1 MSNQFHVIMITMHW
15 LVLLYATWSSFFV
28 TGKLMLV
35 FSTPLFLTATRMIL
49 GGVLMIG
56 YLALRRRS
64 EFKLNRSQWISI
76 GFLALFTIFLTNI
89 LEFWGL
95 QYLSA
100 AKTCFIYSLS
110 PFLAALFSYI
120 HFREKMTKAKWI
132 GLSLGFLGMT
142 PVFMAQ
148 TGSEELLNAF
158 AFLSWPTLAIVGASL
173 FSVYGWVILR
183 LVVKDNA
190 VSPVMANGSS
200 MLIGGAMALAA
211 SLLVDTWSPVPV
223 AAGKMGSFLTGTL
236 GMTLLYNIICYNV
249 YGLMLKRFTAT
260 FLSFMGIL
268 SPIFASITAW
278 LVLGETPSW
287 QIFLSTGIVSI
298 GLWIFYHA
306 ELKQGYFNKK
316 DPTTE
321 KIAD

>member
-1 MSNQFHVIMITMHW
+1 MHW

-28 TGKLMLV
+28 TGKMMLAT
-35 FSTPLFLTATRMIL
+35 STPLFLTATRML
-49 GGVLMIG
+49 LAGVLMLG
-56 YLALRRRS
+56 YLLIRRRS
-64 EFKLNRSQWISI
+64 EFKLNRQQWLSI

-95 QYLSA
+95 QYLTA

-120 HFREKMTKAKWI
+120 HFREKMTKLKWI
-132 GLSLGFLGMT
+132 GLAIGFLGMT

-158 AFLSWPTLAIVGASL
+158 AFFSWPTLAIIGAAL

-200 MLIGGAMALAA
+200 MLIGGVMALVA
-211 SLLVDTWSPVPV
+211 SMLVDTWAPLPIAEKAMSP
-223 AAGKMGSFLTGTL
+223 FITGTI
-236 GMTLLYNIICYNV
+236 GMTILYNIICYNV
-249 YGLMLKRFTAT
+249 YGIMLRRFTAT

-268 SPIFASITAW
+268 SPIFATFTGW
-278 LVLGETPSW
+278 LLLGEKPSW
-287 QIFLSTGIVSI
+287 QIFLSTGIVCI

-306 ELKQGYFNKK
+306 ERKQGYFKK
-316 DPTTE
+316 NQIRDAAE
-321 KIAD
+321 SD

>member
-1 MSNQFHVIMITMHW
+1 MLW

-28 TGKLMLV
+28 TGKMMLA
-35 FSTPLFLTATRMIL
+35 FSTPLFLTATRML
-49 GGVLMIG
+49 LAGVLMLG
-56 YLALRRRS
+56 FLAIRRRS

-132 GLSLGFLGMT
+132 GLTIGFLGMT

-158 AFLSWPTLAIVGASL
+158 AFFSWPTLAIIGAAL

-190 VSPVMANGSS
+190 VSPIMANGSS
-200 MLIGGAMALAA
+200 MFIGGSMALAA
-211 SLLVDTWSPVPV
+211 SMLVDSWSPVPV
-223 AAGKMGSFLTGTL
+223 AAESMSPFITGTI

-249 YGLMLKRFTAT
+249 YGMMLRRFTAT

-278 LVLGETPSW
+278 IFIGESPSW
-287 QIFLSTGIVSI
+287 QIFLSTGIVSF
-298 GLWIFYHA
+298 GLWIFYRA
-306 ELKQGYFNKK
+306 ELKQGYFKK
-316 DPTTE
+316 AASAE
-321 KIAD
+321 KVPE

>member
-1 MSNQFHVIMITMHW
+1 MPW

-28 TGKLMLV
+28 TGKMMLA
-35 FSTPLFLTATRMIL
+35 FSTPLFLTATRML
-49 GGVLMIG
+49 LAGVLMLG
-56 YLALRRRS
+56 FLAIRRRS

-132 GLSLGFLGMT
+132 GLTIGFLGMT

-158 AFLSWPTLAIVGASL
+158 AFFSWPTLAIIGAAL

-190 VSPVMANGSS
+190 VSPIMANGSS
-200 MLIGGAMALAA
+200 MFIGGSMALAA
-211 SLLVDTWSPVPV
+211 SMLVDSWSPVPV
-223 AAGKMGSFLTGTL
+223 AAGSMSPFLTGTI

-249 YGLMLKRFTAT
+249 YGMMLRRFTAT

-278 LVLGETPSW
+278 IFIGESPSW
-287 QIFLSTGIVSI
+287 QIFLSTGIVSV

-306 ELKQGYFNKK
+306 ELKQGYFKK
-316 DPTTE
+316 TSSAE
-321 KIAD
+321 KVPD

>member
-1 MSNQFHVIMITMHW
+1 MHW

-56 YLALRRRS
+56 YLALRKRS

-120 HFREKMTKAKWI
+120 HFREKMTKAKWL
-132 GLSLGFLGMT
+132 GLSIGFLGMT

-158 AFLSWPTLAIVGASL
+158 AFFSWPTLAIIGASL

-211 SLLVDTWSPVPV
+211 SLLVDTWSPVPI

-278 LVLGETPSW
+278 LVLGESPSW

-306 ELKQGYFNKK
+306 ELKQGYFKK
-316 DPTTE
+316 SAPSTE